1 MDKITTLAKEEFPT
15 QLLEIPSPPEKLFLR
30 GTMPPENAVLLA
42 VVGSRKYSPYG
53 KDVCE
58 EIIKGLAGHNI
69 SIVSGLA
76 LGIDSIAHRAAL
88 DAGLHTIAVPG
99 SGLSDEV
106 LYPATHM
113 PLAHDIIES
122 GGCLLSEFEPDF
134 KATQWSFP
142 QRNRLMAG
150 LVRAVLIIE
159 AEEKSGTLITAR
171 LATDYNRDVFAI
183 PSSVFSENSKG
194 SNGLLRQG
202 ALAITSSEDILKEF
216 GLDPVQGSTLHRGID
231 CSDEEKKVL
240 EILKEPQSRDE
251 LIRALGLPINKTNI
265 IISSM
270 EIKGLIKEQLG
281 LIRKQ

>member
-1 MDKITTLAKEEFPT
+1 MNNVIKFAKEKWPGL
-15 QLLEIPSPPEKLFLR
+15 LLEIPEPPKELFLR
-30 GTMPPENAVLLA
+30 GEMPDENAILLA

-53 KDVCE
+53 KDACE
-58 EIIKGLAGHNI
+58 ELIAGLAGYNI

-76 LGIDSIAHRAAL
+76 LGIDSIAHKAAL
-88 DAGLHTIAVPG
+88 KAGLHTIAVPG

-106 LYPATHM
+106 LYPSTHV
-113 PLAHDIIES
+113 PLAHDIIDS
-122 GGCLLSEFEPDF
+122 GGCLLSEFEPKF

-150 LVRAVLIIE
+150 LSRAVLVIE

-171 LATDYNRDVFAI
+171 LATDYNRDVFAVPASI
-183 PSSVFSENSKG
+183 FSENGKG

-216 GLDPVQGSTLHRGID
+216 GFEPIDRGRTSINED
-231 CSDEEKKVL
+231 YSDEEKKVL
-240 EILKEPQSRDE
+240 KILKEPMSRDE
-251 LIRALGLPINKTNI
+251 LIRALKLPASKANI

-270 EIKGLIKEQLG
+270 EIKRLIKEQLG

>member
-1 MDKITTLAKEEFPT
+1 MNNVIKFAKEKWPGL
-15 QLLEIPSPPEKLFLR
+15 LLEIPEPPKELFLR
-30 GTMPPENAVLLA
+30 GEMPDENAILLA

-53 KDVCE
+53 KDACE
-58 EIIKGLAGHNI
+58 ELIAGLAGYNI

-76 LGIDSIAHRAAL
+76 LGIDSIAHKAAL
-88 DAGLHTIAVPG
+88 KAGLHTIAVPG

-106 LYPATHM
+106 LYPSTHV
-113 PLAHDIIES
+113 PLAHDIIDS
-122 GGCLLSEFEPDF
+122 GGCLLSEFEPKF

-150 LVRAVLIIE
+150 LSRAVLVIE

-171 LATDYNRDVFAI
+171 LATDYNRDVFAV
-183 PSSVFSENSKG
+183 PASMFSENGKG

-216 GLDPVQGSTLHRGID
+216 GFEPIDRGRTSINED
-231 CSDEEKKVL
+231 YSDEEKKVL
-240 EILKEPQSRDE
+240 KILKEPMSRDE
-251 LIRALGLPINKTNI
+251 LIRALKLPASKANI

-270 EIKGLIKEQLG
+270 EIKRLIKEQLG